1 MTKAKNPALTPKQE
15 AFCIGVVEGKTVLD
29 AYKDAGY
36 QPRASDQTRQQ
47 GASRLIRSKEI
58 ASRIAELRAP
68 AATQAGMSLESH
80 LADLQRLR
88 DGAASNGQFGPAI
101 TAEIARG
108 KASGVTADK
117 APAQDGKGDP
127 VEFLRE
133 LQKMLP
139 N

>member
-15 AFCIGVVEGKTVLD
+15 TFCIGVVEGKTALD
-29 AYKDAGY
+29 AYKAAGY
-36 QPRASDQTRQQ
+36 QPHASDQTRQQ
-47 GASRLIRSKEI
+47 GASRLMRSKDI
-58 ASRIAELRAP
+58 ASRIAALRTP
-68 AATQAGMSLESH
+68 AAIQAGISLESH
-80 LADLQRLR
+80 LTDLQRLR

-117 APAQDGKGDP
+117 TPAQDGKGGP